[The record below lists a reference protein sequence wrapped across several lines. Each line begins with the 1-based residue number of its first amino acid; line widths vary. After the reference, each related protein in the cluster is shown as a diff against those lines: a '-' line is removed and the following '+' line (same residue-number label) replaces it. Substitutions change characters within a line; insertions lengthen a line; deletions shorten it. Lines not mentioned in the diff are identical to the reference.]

1 MPLIVLIED
10 EDVMR
15 LVTTQMLRQQGHDV
29 IPAEN
34 GLQGLELIRQFKPK
48 LIISDVQMPL
58 MDGFN
63 VLSQVRNDLQLSTI
77 PFILLTSLQERNH
90 VRQGMAAGADDYL
103 SKPFTPD
110 ELREAV
116 DAQINKMIRTD
127 MKQVSVMKKA
137 IDMEMGRQ
145 HHEINKLYETRLARA
160 LSEQWP
166 ASGAGQEGGKFA
178 NATVVYAD
186 IVDYDRWNASL
197 TSAELSEVIN
207 YFYSNAG
214 DTVHLFGAHHMQF
227 VGEGMLC
234 VFVDEDDT
242 VSVNHALRATRAA
255 LGLQDAARRVD
266 AYVRMRYPNRHLP
279 PFTVSLALCSG
290 EVAFTQLSG
299 MFGKTVHN
307 TPVGS
312 TVTAALRLFQS
323 TPALNWAVV
332 CSEKTAR
339 LVSSHVKLGKRNLV
353 EVPGHAMSF
362 EVLEV
367 VSLRE

>member
-1 MPLIVLIED
+1 LPLIVLIED
-10 EDVMR
+10 EDITRM
-15 LVTTQMLRQQGHDV
+15 LTTQMLRQQGHDV
-29 IPAEN
+29 MPAEN
-34 GLQGLELIRQFKPK
+34 GVQGMELIRQFKPK

-58 MDGFN
+58 MDGFT
-63 VLSQVRNDLQLSTI
+63 VLSQVRRDLQLATI

-103 SKPFTPD
+103 SKPFTPE

-137 IDMEMGRQ
+137 VDMEMGRQ
-145 HHEINKLYETRLARA
+145 HHEISKLYETRLARA

-166 ASGAGQEGGKFA
+166 ASGSGQEGGKFA

-186 IVDYDRWNASL
+186 ICDYDRWNASL

-255 LGLQDAARRVD
+255 LGLQDAVRRVD

-279 PFTVSLALCSG
+279 PFAVSLALCSG

-299 MFGKTVHN
+299 MLGKAVHN
-307 TPVGS
+307 TPVGG

-323 TPALNWAVV
+323 TPALNWTVA
-332 CSEKTAR
+332 CSAKTAR
-339 LVSSHVKLGKRNLV
+339 LVSSNVKLGRRAVV

-362 EVLEV
+362 EVLEI
-367 VSLRE
+367 VSLDE